1 MDDEN
6 LKGGLAD
13 NLSIEDI
20 AQKHGVAVEVIQA
33 QLEKGLAVEKEHT
46 DDVQKATEI
55 ALDHLVESADYYDKL
70 AKVEAPQPEAP
81 KAPEQPQITIDMVK
95 SAVADA
101 VAQALAEA
109 TKQFN
114 AKLQEE
120 QNKTQI
126 AIDTLKAEN
135 QELKR
140 TAPTGVPN
148 PPPFVD
154 DEASKRIK
162 QTADVAESYRKG
174 YRV

>member
-1 MDDEN
+1 MDDE

-13 NLSIEDI
+13 NKSIEDI

-33 QLEKGLAVEKEHT
+33 QVQKGLEVEKEHT
-46 DDVQKATEI
+46 DDVKEATQI

-70 AKVEAPQPEAP
+70 TQIETQQQPQSETPLAPAQPQPNIED
-81 KAPEQPQITIDMVK
+81 IVK

-101 VAQALAEA
+101 VAQAIAEMS
-109 TKQFN
+109 KQFN
-114 AKLQEE
+114 TKIQEK
-120 QNKTQI
+120 QT
-126 AIDTLKAEN
+126 AVDTLKAEN

-140 TAPTGVPN
+140 TAPTGVPS
-148 PPPFVD
+148 PSPFVD
-154 DEASKRIK
+154 DEQTKRTK

>member
-1 MDDEN
+1 MDDE

-13 NLSIEDI
+13 NKSIEDI

-33 QLEKGLAVEKEHT
+33 QVQKGLEVEKEHT
-46 DDVQKATEI
+46 DDVKEATQI

-70 AKVEAPQPEAP
+70 TQIETQQQPQSETPLAPAQPQPNIED
-81 KAPEQPQITIDMVK
+81 IVK

-101 VAQALAEA
+101 VAQAIAEMS
-109 TKQFN
+109 KQFN
-114 AKLQEE
+114 TKVQE
-120 QNKTQI
+120 QQSVV
-126 AIDTLKAEN
+126 DTLKAEN

-140 TAPTGVPN
+140 TAPTGVPS
-148 PPPFVD
+148 PSPFVD
-154 DEASKRIK
+154 DEQTKRTK